1 MKKIVAITGVV
12 GFLAVVLVFS
22 ACATMSTWW
31 SGPWIWGVPMPL
43 SEGQDGQ
50 TENFEEKGDIHL
62 SGSTQNPKG
71 VLIDDN
77 GERQVMTE
85 IDLSKKG
92 LILFVVNGEQK
103 EGEFDSKKGRIIEK

>member
-1 MKKIVAITGVV
+1 MKKIVALTGVV

-31 SGPWIWGVPMPL
+31 SGPWIWGATTLL

-50 TENFEEKGDIHL
+50 TENFKEKGDIHL
-62 SGSTQNPKG
+62 SGSNQNPSG
-71 VLIDDN
+71 VFVDAN
-77 GERQVMTE
+77 EEEYVMTE
-85 IDLSKKG
+85 IVIEGKS
-92 LILFVVNGEQK
+92 ITFVVNGEQK

>member
-1 MKKIVAITGVV
+1 MKKIVALTGVV

-31 SGPWIWGVPMPL
+31 SGPWIWGATAFL
-43 SEGQDGQ
+43 SEGYDPDGA
-50 TENFEEKGDIHL
+50 KLPKVVL
-62 SGSTQNPKG
+62 SGSNQNPSG
-71 VLIDDN
+71 VFVDAN
-77 GERQVMTE
+77 KEEYVMTE

-103 EGEFDSKKGRIIEK
+103 EGEFDFENGRIIEK

>member
-1 MKKIVAITGVV
+1 MKKIVALTGVV

-31 SGPWIWGVPMPL
+31 SGPWIWGATMLL

-62 SGSTQNPKG
+62 SGSNQNPSG
-71 VLIDDN
+71 VFVDAN
-77 GERQVMTE
+77 KEEYVMTE

-103 EGEFDSKKGRIIEK
+103 EGEFDFENGRIIEK